1 MNGELTSVLILCVYF
16 AAFIQ
21 TDSELR
27 YLADG
32 VAVPV
37 SEVRPKCSSLF
48 SCQFYSFAISVIH
61 VMMS

>member
-37 SEVRPKCSSLF
+37 SEVRPCF
-48 SCQFYSFAISVIH
+48 H
-61 VMMS
+61 VNFIALQSPSYMS

>member
-37 SEVRPKCSSLF
+37 SEVREPQFNGAKYRSSI
-48 SCQFYSFAISVIH
+48 ADPMH
-61 VMMS
+61 